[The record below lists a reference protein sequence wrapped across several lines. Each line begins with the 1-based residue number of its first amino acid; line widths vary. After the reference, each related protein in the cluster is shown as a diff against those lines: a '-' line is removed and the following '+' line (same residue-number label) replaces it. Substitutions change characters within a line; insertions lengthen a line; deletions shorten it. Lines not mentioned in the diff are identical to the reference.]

1 MILSWS
7 EKEKKTDEAW
17 LLRGVVFFLSMSKH
31 FGTMTIIHNLS
42 VYATFSILRFPLL
55 KTLF

>member
-1 MILSWS
+1 MVTEGNIVLI
-7 EKEKKTDEAW
+7 
-17 LLRGVVFFLSMSKH
+17 FLSMSKH

-42 VYATFSILRFPLL
+42 VYDTFSILRFPLL